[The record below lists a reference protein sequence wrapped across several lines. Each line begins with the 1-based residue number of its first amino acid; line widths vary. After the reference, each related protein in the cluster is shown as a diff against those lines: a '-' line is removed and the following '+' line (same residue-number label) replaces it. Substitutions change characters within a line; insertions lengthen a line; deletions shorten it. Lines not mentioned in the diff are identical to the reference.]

1 MEGTVSLNEKL
12 NTFLFTYTITP
23 QIATGISPH

>member
-12 NTFLFTYTITP
+12 NTFSFTYTITP